1 MNGAIDVLP
10 WWTPLGQR
18 HSEHGNR
25 LAGAAG
31 AVGAARGTPACRAAP
46 TLT

>member
-1 MNGAIDVLP
+1 MNGAIEVLP

-25 LAGAAG
+25 IAG
-31 AVGAARGTPACRAAP
+31 AVGAARGTPVCQAAP